1 MNDFEKFESNSEY
14 SFSPDNFEPIMERMR
29 GVSEFF
35 FTHSVE
41 DLIEKFKKFQRIDKD
56 GNYVMSIKIIEKFS
70 DYLVSET
77 LNELVEKGLVD
88 YYWSDE
94 HQDFVFK
101 TKEDK

>member
-1 MNDFEKFESNSEY
+1 MNDFQEFELNSEY
-14 SFSPDNFEPIMERMR
+14 PFSPDNFEPIMERMR
-29 GVSEFF
+29 EVSEFF
-35 FTHSVE
+35 FTHTVE

-101 TKEDK
+101 AK

>member
-1 MNDFEKFESNSEY
+1 MNDDLNFEDTKEY
-14 SFSPDNFEPIMERMR
+14 TFRPDDFEPIMERMR
-29 GVSEFF
+29 GMSTFF
-35 FTHSVE
+35 GTHTTE
-41 DLIEKFKKFQRIDKD
+41 DLIEKFKKFQKIGLD

-70 DYLVSET
+70 DYLVSDT

-101 TKEDK
+101 AK